1 MATLEAAV
9 ALEMV
14 QLVAAVGEAISFLG
28 VETGDGD
35 LVVLVVVMLVGVEMT
50 VAHKIGTTVWMGV
63 GEGDVDG
70 DDLITESIF
79 LIGAEAEA
87 IAVALKEFEHGIL
100 AEAEAEAEAAAGVV
114 EAEAGPGVVVVVGAG
129 HVAAVTAAAVAGVVV
144 VTVVEAPVMRDM
156 RGLHVFRNLMSK
168 FLNLWLHLNQG
179 CLLCPQAQKSMHP
192 QTRSLWGSCQWL
204 RRLS

>member
-129 HVAAVTAAAVAGVVV
+129 HVAAVAAVAVAAVVV

-168 FLNLWLHLNQG
+168 FLNLWLHLN
-179 CLLCPQAQKSMHP
+179 
-192 QTRSLWGSCQWL
+192 
-204 RRLS
+204 